1 VADLIKTQ
9 AYADWI
15 DGLKDEKGRARILA
29 KIRAFEKTGHA
40 GDTKALGD
48 GVYEMRFD
56 FGPGYRVY
64 YAVLPKRL
72 SCWVVTSRPRPETLR
87 QQSTMPKSG
96 KRGTRNERQA

>member
-1 VADLIKTQ
+1 MAELIKSQ

-29 KIRAFEKTGHA
+29 KVRAFEKTGHA

-48 GVYEMRFD
+48 NVHEMRFD

-64 YAVLPKRL
+64 YAVFAET
-72 SCWVVTSRPRPETLR
+72 VVLLGGDK
-87 QQSTMPKSG
+87 ST
-96 KRGTRNERQA
+96 QAKDIKMAKHYAQIWKARYQK